1 MKLDFQKIE
10 KRKNLLAFSGG
21 VDSMALFYLLKDANI
36 DFDLIIVNYN
46 ARLESKEELEFAI
59 NLAKKHNKKIFVKE
73 LDLKNSSN
81 FEKVAR
87 DIRYEFFKEIIKEN
101 SYEVLITAH
110 QLNDK
115 LEWFFMQLSKGAGL
129 LELLGMREFEEKDAY
144 QIYRPLLNISKKKLQ
159 EYLDKNSLKYFIDS
173 SNFDTK
179 YKRNYFRKEFANRFL
194 DEFESGVKNSFEFLK
209 KDLNSL
215 NIKFEA
221 IFSKLELEVFEN
233 LKDDNL
239 NLRVVD
245 KSLKKRGV
253 LLSSKERVE
262 ILRQKELTI
271 AHKINISIKGKYI
284 FIAPKVDISLP
295 KEFKEVCRVNK
306 IPANIRTYIFSNN
319 ITLFLPWFFAS

>member
-129 LELLGMREFEEKDAY
+129 VELLGMSEFEEKDAY
-144 QIYRPLLNISKKKLQ
+144 KIYRPLLNISKKKLQ

-179 YKRNYFRKEFANRFL
+179 YRRNYFRKEFANRFL

-284 FIAPKVDISLP
+284 IIAPKVDIPLP

-319 ITLFLPWFFAS
+319 ITLFLP

>member
-1 MKLDFQKIE
+1 MKLDFKKIE
-10 KRKNLLAFSGG
+10 KSKNLLAFSGG

-59 NLAKKHNKKIFVKE
+59 NLAKKHNKKIFIKE

-87 DIRYEFFKEIIKEN
+87 DIRYEFFKKIIKEN

-129 LELLGMREFEEKDAY
+129 LELLGMSEFEEKEFY
-144 QIYRPLLNISKKKLQ
+144 QIYRPLLNSPKKKLQ

-173 SNFDTK
+173 SNFDIK
-179 YKRNYFRKEFANRFL
+179 YRRNYFRKEFANRFL
-194 DEFESGVKNSFEFLK
+194 DEFESGVKNSFEFLNR
-209 KDLNSL
+209 DLNSL

-221 IFSKLELEVFEN
+221 IFIKLELEVFKN
-233 LKDDNL
+233 LNDDNL
-239 NLRVVD
+239 NLRVID
-245 KSLKKRGV
+245 KSLKKRGI
-253 LLSSKERVE
+253 LLSSKERDE
-262 ILRQKELTI
+262 ILKQKELTI
-271 AHKINISIKGKYI
+271 SHKINISLTEKYI
-284 FIAPKVDISLP
+284 YIAPKTDISLP
-295 KEFKEVCRVNK
+295 KEFKEFCRVKK
-306 IPANIRTYIFSNN
+306 IPANIRAYIFSNN
-319 ITLFLPWFFAS
+319 ITLFLP

>member
-59 NLAKKHNKKIFVKE
+59 NLAKKYGKKIFVKE

-129 LELLGMREFEEKDAY
+129 VELLGMSEFEEKDAY
-144 QIYRPLLNISKKKLQ
+144 KIYRPLLNISKKKLQ

-179 YKRNYFRKEFANRFL
+179 YRRNYFRKEFANRFL
-194 DEFESGVKNSFEFLK
+194 DEFENGVKNSFEFLK

-239 NLRVVD
+239 NLRVID
-245 KSLKKRGV
+245 KSLKKRGF

-271 AHKINISIKGKYI
+271 SHKINISINEKYI

-319 ITLFLPWFFAS
+319 ITLFLP

>member
-87 DIRYEFFKEIIKEN
+87 DTRYEFFKEIIKEN

-129 LELLGMREFEEKDAY
+129 LELLGMSEFEEKEFY
-144 QIYRPLLNISKKKLQ
+144 QIYRPLLNSPKKKLQ

-173 SNFDTK
+173 SYFDIR
-179 YKRNYFRKEFANRFL
+179 YRRNYFRKEFANRFL
-194 DEFESGVKNSFEFLK
+194 DEFESGVKNSFEFLNR
-209 KDLNSL
+209 DLNSL

-221 IFSKLELEVFEN
+221 IFIKLELEVFEN
-233 LKDDNL
+233 LNDDNL

-319 ITLFLPWFFAS
+319 ITLFLP

>member
-1 MKLDFQKIE
+1 MKLDFKKIE
-10 KRKNLLAFSGG
+10 KSKNLLAFSGG

-59 NLAKKHNKKIFVKE
+59 NLAKKHNKKIFIKE

-87 DIRYEFFKEIIKEN
+87 DIRYEFFKKIIKEN

-129 LELLGMREFEEKDAY
+129 VELMGMSEFEEKSSY
-144 QIYRPLLNISKKKLQ
+144 KIYRPLLNISKKKLQ

-179 YKRNYFRKEFANRFL
+179 YRRNYFRKEFANRFL

-319 ITLFLPWFFAS
+319 ITLFLP

>member
-1 MKLDFQKIE
+1 MKLDFKKIE
-10 KRKNLLAFSGG
+10 KSKNLLAFSGG

-59 NLAKKHNKKIFVKE
+59 NLAKKHNKEIFVKE
-73 LDLKNSSN
+73 VEAKNISN

-87 DIRYEFFKEIIKEN
+87 DIRYEFFKEICEKN

-129 LELLGMREFEEKDAY
+129 VELLGMSEFEEKDAY
-144 QIYRPLLNISKKKLQ
+144 QIYRPLLNSPKKKLQ

-233 LKDDNL
+233 LNDDNL

-245 KSLKKRGV
+245 KSLKKRGF

-271 AHKINISIKGKYI
+271 SHKINISLTEKYI

-306 IPANIRTYIFSNN
+306 IPANIRAYIFSNN
-319 ITLFLPWFFAS
+319 ITLFLP

>member
-59 NLAKKHNKKIFVKE
+59 NLAKKHNKKIFIKE

-87 DIRYEFFKEIIKEN
+87 DIRYEFFKEICEKN

-129 LELLGMREFEEKDAY
+129 LELLGMSEFEEKSSY
-144 QIYRPLLNISKKKLQ
+144 KIYRPLLNISKKKLQ
-159 EYLDKNSLKYFIDS
+159 DFLDKNSLKYFIDS

-179 YKRNYFRKEFANRFL
+179 YRRNYFRKEFANRFL
-194 DEFESGVKNSFEFLK
+194 DEFESGVKNSKLFVTL
-209 KDLNSL
+209 
-215 NIKFEA
+215 
-221 IFSKLELEVFEN
+221 FSN
-233 LKDDNL
+233 
-239 NLRVVD
+239 
-245 KSLKKRGV
+245 
-253 LLSSKERVE
+253 SSK
-262 ILRQKELTI
+262 K
-271 AHKINISIKGKYI
+271 
-284 FIAPKVDISLP
+284 
-295 KEFKEVCRVNK
+295 
-306 IPANIRTYIFSNN
+306 
-319 ITLFLPWFFAS
+319 

>member
-1 MKLDFQKIE
+1 MELDFKKIE
-10 KRKNLLAFSGG
+10 KSKNLLAFSGG

-36 DFDLIIVNYN
+36 NFDLIIVNYN

-59 NLAKKHNKKIFVKE
+59 NLAKKYDKKIFVKE

-87 DIRYEFFKEIIKEN
+87 DIRYEFFKEIVEEN

-115 LEWFFMQLSKGAGL
+115 LEWFFMQLSKGAGIV
-129 LELLGMREFEEKDAY
+129 ELLGMSEFEEKESY
-144 QIYRPLLNISKKKLQ
+144 KIFRPLLNIAKKYLQ

-194 DEFESGVKNSFEFLK
+194 DEFESGVKNSFEYLK
-209 KDLNSL
+209 NDLDSL
-215 NIKFEA
+215 NIRFEP

-233 LKDDNL
+233 LNDDNL
-239 NLRVVD
+239 NLRVID
-245 KSLKKRGV
+245 KSLKKRGF
-253 LLSSKERVE
+253 LISSKERLE
-262 ILRQKELTI
+262 ILRQKKLTI
-271 AHKINISIKGKYI
+271 SHKINISINEKYI
-284 FIAPKVDISLP
+284 FIAPNLEAVLP
-295 KEFKEVCRVNK
+295 KDFKEVCRVKK
-306 IPANIRTYIFSNN
+306 IPANIREYIFLNN
-319 ITLFLPWFFAS
+319 IFINLNL